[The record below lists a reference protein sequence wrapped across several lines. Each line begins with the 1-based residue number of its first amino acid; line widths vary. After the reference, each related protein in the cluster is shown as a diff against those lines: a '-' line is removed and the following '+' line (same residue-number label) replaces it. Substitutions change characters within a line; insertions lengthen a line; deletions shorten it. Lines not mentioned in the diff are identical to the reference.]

1 MSWRVGFGP
10 IAAMSLSPAD
20 SDLAVASA
28 DTTLPAGVE
37 GAPLTPAE
45 AEAAA
50 QAAVAQAAA
59 DAEAAEREARLQR
72 LMQRISA
79 HADFPSLKDSIRSIQ
94 KIARSDK
101 THMRALTEEVLS
113 DVALTGK
120 LLRLINAA
128 YYRSVGGGEIT
139 SMQRAV
145 ALMGFQTIGMLA
157 ASLALF
163 DRLPKGRDG
172 ARVRQTFGGAL
183 LSALL
188 AQELCH
194 SGKHLQD
201 AYITSLFQNLGLMLA
216 WMHFPEEATAIEA
229 EMAGRDAPASH
240 ADAHQQRQQA
250 SRQTLGLSYEELGVE
265 VARQWGWPDA
275 LQLAL
280 RRLPEID
287 PERPATPDEYLRLL
301 CTASSDLAQAL
312 QQLPATGTAE
322 QRAAA
327 RDTVLQ
333 AFAASMAVPL
343 SLDPE
348 QLGAVVERALSSW
361 AALGQMLGLD
371 GTASAPATEAAA
383 ATGAR
388 RPTPLSGPQS
398 HGRAPRVAPSRAPA
412 ATPSRTS
419 GAPAREATLAATGQA
434 LTEALEQVSQLA
446 MGDAPIGQVLQA
458 VIAQMQQCLALQRVI
473 ACLREGTRGDLQGRL
488 GLGDR
493 ATALAAQFR
502 VPMQPPAD
510 LFGLLCARSADTLIT
525 DTSDPVIA
533 RRLPGWYAEA
543 VQARTFVLLPLVHQG
558 QVLGLLYGDRAEA
571 GSLQLDDQT
580 LNLLKA
586 LRNQLLMAIRLRGP
600 SG

>member
-1 MSWRVGFGP
+1 
-10 IAAMSLSPAD
+10 MSLSPAD
-20 SDLAVASA
+20 DDLAVAPTDA
-28 DTTLPAGVE
+28 AAPHAGAE
-37 GAPLTPAE
+37 RAALTPAE
-45 AEAAA
+45 IEAAA
-50 QAAVAQAAA
+50 QAAVAKAAA
-59 DAEAAEREARLQR
+59 DAEAAEAAEREARLQR

-101 THMRALTEEVLS
+101 THLRVLTDEVLS

-145 ALMGFQTIGMLA
+145 ALMGFQAIGMLA

-172 ARVRQTFGGAL
+172 ARVRQEFGSAL

-201 AYITSLFQNLGLMLA
+201 AYITTLFQNLGLMLA

-229 EMAGRDAPASH
+229 ELAAHDAPARD
-240 ADAHQQRQQA
+240 ADAHQQRQQV

-280 RRLPEID
+280 RRLPDID

-301 CTASSDLAQAL
+301 CTAASELAPAL
-312 QQLPATGTAE
+312 QRLPVTGTAE
-322 QRAAA
+322 ERAAA
-327 RDTVLQ
+327 RETVLQ
-333 AFAASMAVPL
+333 AFAARAAVPL

-348 QLGAVVERALSSW
+348 TLGAAVERALANW
-361 AALGQMLGLD
+361 AALGQMLGLE
-371 GTASAPATEAAA
+371 GAAGAIPATSAAP
-383 ATGAR
+383 GAR

-398 HGRAPRVAPSRAPA
+398 HARAPRHAPA
-412 ATPSRTS
+412 AAVPKPAASTTPS
-419 GAPAREATLAATGQA
+419 APARSIPPRDDRPSATGQA

-446 MGDAPIGQVLQA
+446 MGDAPLGQVLQA
-458 VIAQMQQCLALQRVI
+458 VIGQMQQCLALQRAIV
-473 ACLREGTRGDLQGRL
+473 CLRDGARGDLQGRL

-493 ATALAAQFR
+493 ATALATRFR
-502 VPMQPPAD
+502 VPMQPPTD

-525 DTSDPVIA
+525 DTTDPVIA

-543 VQARTFVLLPLVHQG
+543 MQAHTFVLLPLVHQG
-558 QVLGLLYGDRAEA
+558 QVLGLLYGDRVEA
-571 GSLQLDDQT
+571 GSLQLPEQT